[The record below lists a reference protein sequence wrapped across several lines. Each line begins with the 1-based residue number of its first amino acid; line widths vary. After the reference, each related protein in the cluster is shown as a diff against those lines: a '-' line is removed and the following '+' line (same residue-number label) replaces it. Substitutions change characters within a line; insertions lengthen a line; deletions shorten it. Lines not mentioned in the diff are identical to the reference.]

1 MRPSNTNKTSE
12 HYIPALRYDWLTAL
26 YDPVIR
32 LTTRERTFKE
42 RLIRQADIRNDAEVL
57 DLGCGTGTLAIW
69 VKKLY
74 PQARVTGLDG
84 DLKILSIAQRKAQVS
99 GMDIQFDHGMS
110 FDLPYPDASF
120 DRVLSS
126 LFFHHLTRHNKER
139 TLREILRVLKPK
151 GELHIADW
159 GKASNPIM
167 RALFYSVQVLDGFET
182 TEDNVRGLL
191 PELIEN
197 SGFSGVSRR
206 GEIATIFGTL
216 ALYSAV
222 SPS

>member
-1 MRPSNTNKTSE
+1 M
-12 HYIPALRYDWLTAL
+12 
-26 YDPVIR
+26 
-32 LTTRERTFKE
+32 
-42 RLIRQADIRNDAEVL
+42 
-57 DLGCGTGTLAIW
+57 
-69 VKKLY
+69 
-74 PQARVTGLDG
+74 DG
-84 DLKILSIAQRKAQVS
+84 DLKILSIAQRKAQVG

-126 LFFHHLTRHNKER
+126 LFFHHLIRHNKER

-159 GKASNPIM
+159 GKAANPIM
-167 RALFYSVQVLDGFET
+167 RVLFYSIQLLDGFET
-182 TEDNVRGLL
+182 TEDNVQGLL

-206 GEIATIFGTL
+206 REIATIFGTL

-222 SPS
+222 SQA

>member
-1 MRPSNTNKTSE
+1 MEDQGTFRPLVNPP
-12 HYIPALRYDWLTAL
+12 ILTVANPL
-26 YDPVIR
+26 P
-32 LTTRERTFKE
+32 
-42 RLIRQADIRNDAEVL
+42 
-57 DLGCGTGTLAIW
+57 TG
-69 VKKLY
+69 
-74 PQARVTGLDG
+74 ARHR
-84 DLKILSIAQRKAQVS
+84 ILS
-99 GMDIQFDHGMS
+99 
-110 FDLPYPDASF
+110 
-120 DRVLSS
+120 
-126 LFFHHLTRHNKER
+126 
-139 TLREILRVLKPK
+139 
-151 GELHIADW
+151 
-159 GKASNPIM
+159 M